1 MAGQGGAPLDPR
13 QGRGGRNRPEGRST
27 SAMAVASLVMG
38 VITLIFSFIPIINN
52 AAFVLGVIGLVFALV
67 GLHATGRKG
76 YKKGK
81 GLSVAGVVL
90 CVLAMVITLAM
101 QSGFSKAA
109 DSVSGSAGAAASQ
122 EKPGGG
128 SAKAGAQAG
137 SPASGGKSKTE
148 TITLKATSTGSGSV
162 TYGPAGSSSQE
173 KFTGDWQKDIT
184 GDAAKQTHT
193 MTVMGEVMNQDPSQK
208 VTCDVLV
215 NGVSKDHK
223 EATGSAAAVTCTS
236 PIF

>member
-1 MAGQGGAPLDPR
+1 
-13 QGRGGRNRPEGRST
+13 
-27 SAMAVASLVMG
+27 MAVGSLVMG
-38 VITLIFSFIPIINN
+38 IIALVFSFIPIINN
-52 AAFVLGVIGLVFALV
+52 AAFILGVIGLVFALA

-81 GLSVAGVVL
+81 GLSIAGVVL

-109 DSVSGSAGAAASQ
+109 DSVSGSTGAATSQ
-122 EKPGGG
+122 EKPGGKP
-128 SAKAGAQAG
+128 AKAD
-137 SPASGGKSKTE
+137 GGKSKTE

-208 VTCDVLV
+208 VTCDVFV